1 MHSKSYRQL
10 SWQGK
15 AKSMKTL
22 CLFAVLVLV
31 FACTV
36 FRGPDFGDQTVARV
50 DLERYMGKWVEIAS
64 FPAWFQRDCFC
75 TMAEYELRGDH
86 VSVKNSCRKGSS
98 EGELDIAM
106 AKAFAVAG
114 SNNSRLKVQFFWPF
128 KGDYWIIALDDN
140 YQYAMVGHPNRE
152 YLWILS
158 RTPEMSE
165 DVYQSLVETARG
177 KGYDITKLRKTL
189 CTDGPK

>member
-1 MHSKSYRQL
+1 
-10 SWQGK
+10 
-15 AKSMKTL
+15 MKIASL
-22 CLFAVLVLV
+22 LAMLVLG

-36 FRGPDFGDQTVARV
+36 SRGSDYGDQTVARV
-50 DLERYMGKWVEIAS
+50 DLERYMGKWYEIAS
-64 FPAWFQRDCFC
+64 FPAWFQRNCFC
-75 TMAEYELRGDH
+75 TTAEYELSGDH
-86 VSVKNSCRKGSS
+86 VWVKNSCRKGSS
-98 EGELDIAM
+98 EGELDVAT
-106 AKAFAVAG
+106 AEAFAVAG

-140 YQYAMVGHPNRE
+140 YQYAMVGHPGKE

-177 KGYDITKLRKTL
+177 KGYDITKLKRTL
-189 CTDGPK
+189 CADGRQAK

>member
-1 MHSKSYRQL
+1 
-10 SWQGK
+10 
-15 AKSMKTL
+15 MKTL
-22 CLFAVLVLV
+22 CLFAVLVSG
-31 FACTV
+31 FACTLY
-36 FRGPDFGDQTVARV
+36 RGTGHDQQAVAQL
-50 DLERYMGKWVEIAS
+50 DLVRYMGKWHETAS

-98 EGELDIAM
+98 EGEVDVAT

-140 YQYAMVGHPNRE
+140 YQYAMVGHPSRE

-158 RTPEMSE
+158 RTPQMPEN
-165 DVYQSLVETARG
+165 VYLNLVETARG
-177 KGYDITKLRKTL
+177 KGYDVTKLRKTL
-189 CTDGPK
+189 CAD